1 MGGGIL
7 EKKRL
12 CFLVSFFVIVFWIW
26 GLVTPTLSE
35 TLKCKS
41 ELLDEKIREE
51 QQFDYT
57 YSVGV
62 NLKEGM
68 AICENGETA
77 EVKSFNLW
85 NVDYS
90 SFQPLFSSN
99 RILKRL
105 ILLHQRY
112 TSGQILFSVETS
124 PSFV

>member
-1 MGGGIL
+1 L

-62 NLKEGM
+62 NLTWHSQ
-68 AICENGETA
+68 NQ
-77 EVKSFNLW
+77 NL
-85 NVDYS
+85 
-90 SFQPLFSSN
+90 
-99 RILKRL
+99 RIFKN
-105 ILLHQRY
+105 
-112 TSGQILFSVETS
+112 
-124 PSFV
+124 P

>member
-1 MGGGIL
+1 M